1 MIRSAG
7 DKKNYDYLPQKN
19 QPEAKQNSLVN
30 RNNILIQIS
39 ELVPATYVLI
49 MQLLCFELGK
59 FTIDNQRNRA
69 KLRNQ
74 SSVNIIES

>member
-1 MIRSAG
+1 MYASFLIFWFEQLATRKATTI
-7 DKKNYDYLPQKN
+7 YPQKN

-39 ELVPATYVLI
+39 ELVPATYVSI
-49 MQLLCFELGK
+49 MQLLCFKLGK

-69 KLRNQ
+69 KLRN
-74 SSVNIIES
+74 